1 MSYEEI
7 VKRDQL
13 AVMPTYGQRQL
24 ILTRGEG
31 VRVWDQD
38 GRCYLDFLSGLGV
51 NSLGHCH
58 PKVVEAIRE
67 QAGILMHVSN
77 LYYNLPQLRLAER
90 LSSLFGDG
98 LCFFCNSG
106 AEAVEGA
113 IKLAMKAR
121 EGRFKFV
128 TMLNSFH
135 GRTVGALTATG
146 QEKYRKGFGKLL
158 ADFSY
163 VPLNDLD
170 AVKDAVDDRTAG
182 ILVEPIQGEGG
193 VYPAEDA
200 FLKGLRGLADETGAV
215 LIFDEVQCG
224 MGRSG
229 KLFCFEH
236 AGVKPDVVCLA
247 KALAGGFPMGAMIAT
262 REKGSCL
269 GRGAHASTFGGTP
282 LACAASLAC
291 LDVMCEEGF
300 LERAAAVGERL
311 ASHFQ
316 SFASSRGGIKEIRG
330 KGLMIGVELEA
341 PVAPAAV
348 ARCRE
353 EGLLANAIG
362 DRILRLLPP
371 LVLSEQD
378 ADEGYAIMEGALA
391 EALG

>member
-1 MSYEEI
+1 MNYEEI
-7 VKRDQL
+7 VKRDHN
-13 AVMPTYGQRQL
+13 AVMPTYGQRQRVL
-24 ILTRGEG
+24 VRGEG
-31 VRVWDQD
+31 VRVWDLE

-51 NSLGHCH
+51 NGLGHCH
-58 PKVVEAIRE
+58 PRVVEAIRE
-67 QAGILMHVSN
+67 QAGVLMHVSN
-77 LYYNLPQLRLAER
+77 LYYNLPQLQLAEN

-121 EGRFKFV
+121 EGKSKFV

-146 QEKYRKGFGKLL
+146 QEKYRQGYDNLL

-170 AVKDAVDDRTAG
+170 AVKRVVDDQTAG
-182 ILVEPIQGEGG
+182 VLVEPIQGEGG
-193 VYPAEDA
+193 IYPAQDA
-200 FLKGLRGLADETGAV
+200 FLKGLRELADETGV
-215 LIFDEVQCG
+215 ILIFDEVQCG

-247 KALAGGFPMGAMIAT
+247 KALAGGFPMGAFIAT

-269 GRGAHASTFGGTP
+269 ERGTHASTFGGTP

-291 LDVMCEEGF
+291 LDVMCGEGF
-300 LERAAAVGERL
+300 LEHVEAVGERL
-311 ASHFQ
+311 VSHFR
-316 SFASSRGGIKEIRG
+316 SFHSVHGGIKEIRG

-341 PVAPAAV
+341 PVAPKVFAE
-348 ARCRE
+348 CMDK
-353 EGLLANAIG
+353 GLLINAIG
-362 DRILRLLPP
+362 DHILRMLPP
-371 LVLSEQD
+371 LILSEEE
-378 ADEGYAIMEGALA
+378 ADNGYGIMEEVLTNACC
-391 EALG
+391 